1 MLQQQ
6 PIYEAT
12 GISQYAMF
20 VNTQRGVAVV
30 ERSSVPLATAVLLIS
45 YCGVQKFA
53 RFLGGSLITEDGDA
67 IEGDVLSDVELI
79 GVVTHII
86 SKPGFDDCPAV
97 CWWSGN
103 WIGLAAACAI

>member
-12 GISQYAMF
+12 GISRYAMF
-20 VNTQRGVAVV
+20 VNTQRVAVV

-45 YCGVQKFA
+45 YCGVQQFA

-67 IEGDVLSDVELI
+67 IEGEALSDVELI

-86 SKPGFDDCPAV
+86 SKPGFDDCPV
-97 CWWSGN
+97 M
-103 WIGLAAACAI
+103 

>member
-1 MLQQQ
+1 MRQQQ

-12 GISQYAMF
+12 GISQYAIF
-20 VNTQRGVAVV
+20 VTTQRGIAVV

-45 YCGVQKFA
+45 HCGVQQFA
-53 RFLGGSLITEDGDA
+53 RILGGSLITEDGDA

-86 SKPGFDDCPAV
+86 SKPDFDDCPV
-97 CWWSGN
+97 M
-103 WIGLAAACAI
+103 